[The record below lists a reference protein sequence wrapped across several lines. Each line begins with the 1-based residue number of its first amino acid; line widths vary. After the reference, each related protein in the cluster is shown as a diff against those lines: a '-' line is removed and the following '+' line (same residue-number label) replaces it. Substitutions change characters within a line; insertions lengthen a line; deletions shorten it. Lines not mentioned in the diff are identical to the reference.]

1 MSQVSHIDGVM
12 ISEIT
17 TFSDKRGKFSK
28 FLPSDSLNN
37 SLNSIAISTN
47 FQKGTLRGLHFQIE
61 PFAEEKV
68 VTCLNGSIY
77 DVLVDLRP
85 LSKTFRKWTTF
96 ELSESSLMQI
106 YIPKGVAHGF
116 QSLTEYSQI
125 LYCITSVYSKQ
136 NSFSINPFCE
146 LNISWPLTQY
156 IISDQD
162 SNGLT
167 FDNAATKYAESLV
180 V

>member
-61 PFAEEKV
+61 PFAEEKLI
-68 VTCLNGSIY
+68 TCIQGSIF
-77 DVLVDLRP
+77 DVIVDLRP
-85 LSKTFRKWTTF
+85 HSSTYGKWVFF
-96 ELSESSLMQI
+96 ELSAKNSMQL
-106 YIPKGVAHGF
+106 YLPKGVAHGY
-116 QSLTEYSQI
+116 QTIAPDSI
-125 LYCITSVYSKQ
+125 IHYCLSSPYARESSFAINPLGDLDIPWPIKKFIISEKDFDCPIRTTYLR
-136 NSFSINPFCE
+136 FSI
-146 LNISWPLTQY
+146 
-156 IISDQD
+156 
-162 SNGLT
+162 
-167 FDNAATKYAESLV
+167 
-180 V
+180 